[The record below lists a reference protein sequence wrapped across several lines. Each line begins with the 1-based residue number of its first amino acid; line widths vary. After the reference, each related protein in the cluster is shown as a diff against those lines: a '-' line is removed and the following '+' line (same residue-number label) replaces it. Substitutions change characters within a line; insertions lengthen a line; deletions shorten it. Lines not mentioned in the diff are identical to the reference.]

1 MIGLIGSTGL
11 VGTELKKH
19 IRFGLKYTSK
29 TIGQLPLGNFDTVYI
44 AAPSGNRRAAAANPD
59 QDAGSVDIII
69 EHLKQTQVQR
79 VVLISTVDT
88 QHAPETPYGANR
100 LRLEQAIKSF
110 PKFHILRLCTLIDPN
125 ISKNILW
132 DLKNRMYLDT
142 IMGNTQRQYYPLNQL
157 YNDTQAVIA
166 QDIQEINLVSE
177 PVLDKDIVAQ
187 FYPEL
192 VVSDGT
198 DCVKYNVTN
207 KKQYTISREQILKD
221 IAVYLND

>member
-29 TIGQLPLGNFDTVYI
+29 TIGQLPLAKFDTLYI
-44 AAPSGNRRAAAANPD
+44 SAPSGNRRAAAADPAR
-59 QDAGSVDIII
+59 DAASVDAIIK
-69 EHLKQTQVQR
+69 HLKETQVQR

-100 LRLEQAIKSF
+100 LRLEQAIKKF
-110 PKFHILRLCTLIDPN
+110 PTFHILRLCTLIDPN
-125 ISKNILW
+125 INKNILW
-132 DLKNRMYLDT
+132 DLKNRMYLDS
-142 IMGNTQRQYYPLNQL
+142 IVGNTQRQYYPLNRL
-157 YNDTQAVIA
+157 YNDIQAVMA

-177 PVLDKDIVAQ
+177 PVSDKDILAQ
-187 FYPEL
+187 FYPDL
-192 VVSDGT
+192 VVPNGT

>member
-19 IRFGLKYTSK
+19 IRFRLKYTSK
-29 TIGQLPLGNFDTVYI
+29 TIDQFPLAKFDTLYI
-44 AAPSGNRRAAAANPD
+44 SAPSGNRMAAAADPD
-59 QDAGSVDIII
+59 HDAESVDIII
-69 EHLKQTQVQR
+69 KCLSQTQVQR

-100 LRLEQAIKSF
+100 LRLEQAIKSL

-125 ISKNILW
+125 INKNILW

-142 IMGNTQRQYYPLNQL
+142 IMGNTQRQYYPLNRL
-157 YNDTQAVIA
+157 YNDTQAAIA
-166 QDIQEINLVSE
+166 QNIQEINLVSE

-187 FYPEL
+187 FYPDL
-192 VVSDGT
+192 VVPDGT
-198 DCVKYNVTN
+198 TCVNYNVTN

-221 IAVYLND
+221 IAAYLND

>member
-29 TIGQLPLGNFDTVYI
+29 TIAQLPLAKFDTLYI
-44 AAPSGNRRAAAANPD
+44 SAPSGNRMAAAADPD
-59 QDAGSVDIII
+59 HDAESVDIII
-69 EHLKQTQVQR
+69 KCLNQTQVQR

-100 LRLEQAIKSF
+100 LRLEQAIKSL

-125 ISKNILW
+125 INKNILW
-132 DLKNRMYLDT
+132 DLKHRMYLDS
-142 IMGNTQRQYYPLNQL
+142 IVGNTQRQYYPLNRL
-157 YNDTQAVIA
+157 YNDIQAALI
-166 QDIQEINLVSE
+166 QDIREINLVSE

-187 FYPEL
+187 FYPDL
-192 VVSDGT
+192 VIPDGIT
-198 DCVKYNVTN
+198 CVNYNVTN

>member
-19 IRFGLKYTSK
+19 IQFGLKYTSN
-29 TIGQLPLGNFDTVYI
+29 TIDRLPLTKFDTLYI
-44 AAPSGNRRAAAANPD
+44 SAPSGNRMAATVNPD
-59 QDAGSVDIII
+59 QDAESVDTIIKY
-69 EHLKQTQVQR
+69 LKETQVHR

-100 LRLEQAIKSF
+100 LRLEQATRSF
-110 PKFHILRLCTLIDPN
+110 ANFHILRLCTLIDPN
-125 ISKNILW
+125 INKNILW

-142 IMGNTQRQYYPLNQL
+142 IKGNTQRQYYPLSRL
-157 YNDTQAVIA
+157 YNDTQAAIA
-166 QDIQEINLVSE
+166 QDIREINLVSE

-187 FYPEL
+187 FYPDL
-192 VVSDGT
+192 VVPDGK
-198 DCVKYNVTN
+198 DCANYNITN

-221 IAVYLND
+221 IAAYLND

>member
-29 TIGQLPLGNFDTVYI
+29 TIGQLPLAKFDTLYI
-44 AAPSGNRRAAAANPD
+44 SAPSGNRRAAAADPAR
-59 QDAGSVDIII
+59 DAASVDTIIK
-69 EHLKQTQVQR
+69 HLKETQVQR

-100 LRLEQAIKSF
+100 LRLEQAIKKF
-110 PKFHILRLCTLIDPN
+110 PTFHILRLCTLIDPN
-125 ISKNILW
+125 INKNILW
-132 DLKNRMYLDT
+132 DLKNRMYLDS
-142 IMGNTQRQYYPLNQL
+142 IVGNTQRQYYPLNRL
-157 YNDTQAVIA
+157 YNDIQAVMA

-177 PVLDKDIVAQ
+177 PVSDKDILAQ
-187 FYPEL
+187 FYPDL
-192 VVSDGT
+192 VVPNGT

>member
-29 TIGQLPLGNFDTVYI
+29 TIGQLPLAKFDTLYI
-44 AAPSGNRRAAAANPD
+44 SAPSGNRRAAAADPAR
-59 QDAGSVDIII
+59 DAASVDTIIK
-69 EHLKQTQVQR
+69 HLKETQVQR

-100 LRLEQAIKSF
+100 LRLEQAIKKF
-110 PKFHILRLCTLIDPN
+110 PTFHILRLCTLIDPN
-125 ISKNILW
+125 INKNILW
-132 DLKNRMYLDT
+132 DLKNRMYLDS
-142 IMGNTQRQYYPLNQL
+142 IVGNTQRQYYPLNRL
-157 YNDTQAVIA
+157 YNDIQAVMA

-177 PVLDKDIVAQ
+177 PVSDKDILAQ
-187 FYPEL
+187 FYPDL
-192 VVSDGT
+192 VVPNGT
-198 DCVKYNVTN
+198 DYVKYNVTN

>member
-1 MIGLIGSTGL
+1 
-11 VGTELKKH
+11 
-19 IRFGLKYTSK
+19 
-29 TIGQLPLGNFDTVYI
+29 
-44 AAPSGNRRAAAANPD
+44 
-59 QDAGSVDIII
+59 
-69 EHLKQTQVQR
+69 
-79 VVLISTVDT
+79 
-88 QHAPETPYGANR
+88 
-100 LRLEQAIKSF
+100 
-110 PKFHILRLCTLIDPN
+110 
-125 ISKNILW
+125 
-132 DLKNRMYLDT
+132 MYLDT

-192 VVSDGT
+192 VVPDGT

>member
-29 TIGQLPLGNFDTVYI
+29 TIGRLSLAKFDTLYI
-44 AAPSGNRRAAAANPD
+44 SAPSGNRMAAATNPD
-59 QDAGSVDIII
+59 QDAESVDTIIK
-69 EHLKQTQVQR
+69 HLKETQVQR

-110 PKFHILRLCTLIDPN
+110 PKCHILRLCTLIDSN

-142 IMGNTQRQYYPLNQL
+142 VMGNTQRQYYPLNRL
-157 YNDTQAVIA
+157 YNDIQAVMA

-187 FYPEL
+187 FYPDL
-192 VVSDGT
+192 VVPDGT
-198 DCVKYNVTN
+198 DCAKYNITN